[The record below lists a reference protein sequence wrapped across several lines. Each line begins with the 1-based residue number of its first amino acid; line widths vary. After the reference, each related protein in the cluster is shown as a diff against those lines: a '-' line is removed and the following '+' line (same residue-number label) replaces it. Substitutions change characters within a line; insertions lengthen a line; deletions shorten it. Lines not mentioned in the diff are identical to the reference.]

1 MFLRQSRNPKES
13 RREVHFTARG
23 KHAMAPPRIPG
34 GGRGRGRGGYKG
46 RMGKKFKKN
55 PDGSDKPK
63 RKKTGFGI
71 WGVGAIFAAMLGLVG
86 FAAKRENDVRE
97 AADSS
102 LRGRLRRRPIE
113 FSEHA
118 SCRMDCRFVSR
129 EEVEATL
136 DVGRES
142 KRHSTP
148 GARPCPRWAL
158 ENGRVRAVW
167 AECRDA
173 TKLVTVI
180 DTVTDHPCGPC

>member
-1 MFLRQSRNPKES
+1 
-13 RREVHFTARG
+13 
-23 KHAMAPPRIPG
+23 
-34 GGRGRGRGGYKG
+34 
-46 RMGKKFKKN
+46 MGKKFKKN
-55 PDGSDKPK
+55 PDGSNKPK
-63 RKKTGFGI
+63 RTKTGLGV

-86 FAAKRENDVRE
+86 FTAKRENDARE

-158 ENGRVRAVW
+158 QGRARPRDLGGVPGRDEARDCHRHRHGPPLRAVLI
-167 AECRDA
+167 ALRKDEREA
-173 TKLVTVI
+173 GRERAASRNLRRY
-180 DTVTDHPCGPC
+180 

>member
-1 MFLRQSRNPKES
+1 M
-13 RREVHFTARG
+13 HFITAREAL
-23 KHAMAPPRIPG
+23 AMAPPRIPG

-55 PDGSDKPK
+55 PDGSNKPK
-63 RKKTGFGI
+63 RTKTGLGV

-86 FAAKRENDVRE
+86 FTAKRENDARE

-158 ENGRVRAVW
+158 QDGRVRAIW

>member
-46 RMGKKFKKN
+46 RMGKKLKKN

-86 FAAKRENDVRE
+86 LAAKRENDVRE

-118 SCRMDCRFVSR
+118 
-129 EEVEATL
+129 
-136 DVGRES
+136 
-142 KRHSTP
+142 
-148 GARPCPRWAL
+148 
-158 ENGRVRAVW
+158 
-167 AECRDA
+167 
-173 TKLVTVI
+173 
-180 DTVTDHPCGPC
+180 

>member
-1 MFLRQSRNPKES
+1 MMQQ
-13 RREVHFTARG
+13 RE
-23 KHAMAPPRIPG
+23 
-34 GGRGRGRGGYKG
+34 
-46 RMGKKFKKN
+46 KKFKKN

-63 RKKTGFGI
+63 RGKTGFGI

-86 FAAKRENDVRE
+86 FTAKRENDARE

-136 DVGRES
+136 DRAIVLFRFLREKDVFQKYYQEHLS
-142 KRHSTP
+142 KRLLGGRTTSDDAEDAHGLFVPIPVVP
-148 GARPCPRWAL
+148 GSR
-158 ENGRVRAVW
+158 
-167 AECRDA
+167 
-173 TKLVTVI
+173 
-180 DTVTDHPCGPC
+180 